1 MSAQVN
7 PPTLGAQTLVSLAII
22 TDLPVPKS
30 GQPTTAGGYVLM
42 GCTKDISL
50 DLPSEELH
58 AISCG
63 LNSTEWMV
71 PGKTVPGKLDV
82 KMLDFADVMA
92 VDPVQTFNN
101 QRTVAKLVTYDQ
113 EGAVARTIYCIDWQP
128 KISINFPDGD
138 GEVMVTGSGEFARI
152 IVVGTT

>member
-1 MSAQVN
+1 MSTQVN

-30 GQPTTAGGYVLM
+30 GQPAVGSYVLM
-42 GCTKDISL
+42 GCTRDISL

-58 AISCG
+58 PISCG
-63 LNSTEWMV
+63 LNTTEWMV
-71 PGKTVPGKLDV
+71 PGKTVAGKLDV
-82 KMLDFADVMA
+82 KMLDFADVTA

-113 EGAVARTIYCIDWQP
+113 EGAIARTIYAIDWQP

-138 GEVMVTGSGEFARI
+138 GETMVTGTGEYQRI